1 MEQVSVRLCIQVHK
15 KAWFPLYNEINRVFR
30 YGVLDQVDER
40 VGNQIWNQLHSR
52 FFDRVKTN
60 IKL

>member
-30 YGVLDQVDER
+30 YGVFDQVDER
-40 VGNQIWNQLHSR
+40 VGSKISNQVHGR
-52 FFDRVKTN
+52 FFNRVKTN